1 MAVSN
6 VMNDKYISPADA
18 KTTEADQKAAAARG
32 NPTTA
37 RGTRI
42 VTSTGEVSKD
52 SFLKILVA
60 EMSNLDPTSNQDST
74 AQVTQMA
81 QLTAMEQT
89 QNLNKTMSDYAYN
102 QMVGKQVILN
112 QRDENN
118 AYVKG
123 YVNGV
128 IKMFGST
135 YFDMVIDGE
144 AQDIKAENVIG
155 VYGSDIN
162 TISNDRA
169 ALNSDFLAASSLASS
184 KQSVVLSDVDADKKA
199 ILVKGKVTGAYIDT
213 VSNSVVKVKVDLVDD
228 DGNST
233 GNSKVYDYSNIVR
246 AGDLTK
252 DDMNL
257 KLTSTTGTIGT
268 TTNGT
273 SKGSESIG
281 KTENKNTWYSYPATN
296 TTATNTSN
304 DSTASTSTATNTTG
318 TSA

>member
-6 VMNDKYISPADA
+6 VMNDKHVSATDA
-18 KTTEADQKAAAARG
+18 KTNAANAKVAEARG
-32 NPTTA
+32 NPTTE

-42 VTSTGEVSKD
+42 VTSTGGISKD
-52 SFLKILVA
+52 SFFKILVA
-60 EMSNLDPTSNQDST
+60 EMSNLDPTSQQDST

-89 QNLNKTMSDYAYN
+89 QNLNNTMSDYAYN

-128 IKMFGST
+128 IKMSGST
-135 YFDMVIDGE
+135 YLDMVIDGE

-162 TISNDRA
+162 GVSNTRS

-184 KQSVVLSDVDADKKA
+184 KQSVVLSDVDADKNA

-257 KLTSTTGTIGT
+257 KITSTTGTIGT
-268 TTNGT
+268 TTDGT
-273 SKGSESIG
+273 SKGSENIG
-281 KTENKNTWYSYPATN
+281 KKENKNTWYPYP
-296 TTATNTSN
+296 NTSN
-304 DSTASTSTATNTTG
+304 DSTDSTSTEENTTG

>member
-6 VMNDKYISPADA
+6 VMNDNHISAAQA
-18 KTTEADQKAAAARG
+18 KDNAENAATAAARG

-42 VTSTGEVSKD
+42 VTSTGEVDKN
-52 SFLKILVA
+52 SFMKILVA
-60 EMSNLDPTSNQDST
+60 EMSNLDPTQNQDST

-81 QLTAMEQT
+81 QLTAMEQS
-89 QNLNKTMSDYAYN
+89 QNLNTTMSDYAYH

-112 QRDENN
+112 QRDSNN

-128 IKMFGST
+128 IKMSGST
-135 YFDMVIDGE
+135 YLDMVIDGKS
-144 AQDIKAENVIG
+144 QDIKADNVIG

-162 TISNDRA
+162 GISNTRA

-184 KQSVVLSDVDADKKA
+184 KQSVVVSDVDDNKNA

-213 VSNSVVKVKVDLVDD
+213 ASNSVVKVKVDLVDD
-228 DGNST
+228 NGNST
-233 GNSKVYDYSNIVR
+233 GSSKVYDYSNIVR

-257 KLTSTTGTIGT
+257 KLTDTTGTIGST
-268 TTNGT
+268 TDGT
-273 SKGSESIG
+273 SKGSENIG
-281 KTENKNTWYSYPATN
+281 TTENKNTYYPYPAQS
-296 TTATNTSN
+296 TTSTNTSN
-304 DSTASTSTATNTTG
+304 ASTANTDAATNTNG